1 MPLPLW
7 AIGTG
12 AASLAGGLAYGLSQ
26 GKRNTVSNPNNLSNS
41 SEPKKM
47 NPNDFL
53 NAFLAKMTE
62 WGGYDKP
69 QDFTSQLS
77 RDNVYDPFAIKQ
89 EIKLQTPIINPWD
102 PYSSRYDEGQIARQ
116 RFGEPA
122 WINQVADTRSSDSY
136 NNWLK
141 NDPTFKLGGR
151 EYRWEE
157 TSQPISPQRIAQDI
171 VDQRHKGDN
180 QYVGSYASLINQ
192 KRKLTGKNYIPR
204 LIR

>member
-1 MPLPLW
+1 
-7 AIGTG
+7 
-12 AASLAGGLAYGLSQ
+12 
-26 GKRNTVSNPNNLSNS
+26 
-41 SEPKKM
+41 M
-47 NPNDFL
+47 NANDFL
-53 NAFLAKMTE
+53 NAFLAKMTQ

-77 RDNVYDPFAIKQ
+77 TDNVYDPSAIKE
-89 EIKLQTPIINPWD
+89 EIKRQTPIINPWN
-102 PYSSRYDEGQIARQ
+102 PYSTRYDVGQIARQ
-116 RFGEPA
+116 RLTEPV
-122 WINQVADTRSSDSY
+122 WINQVADARSLDSY

-157 TSQPISPQRIAQDI
+157 TSQFISPQRIAQDI
-171 VDQRHKGDN
+171 VDQRHGGDN